1 MDRRELLRMIAIATG
16 GVVIGGDFL
25 LSGCKNPETKTALT
39 FSDNDIA
46 FLNEVAE
53 TVLPQTNSAGAKAA
67 NAGTYMSVWV
77 NDCYTTDEQQI
88 FHKGITALDEAS
100 KKMNGKS
107 FMESTAE
114 ERTKLLIAI
123 DNEKKE
129 YYKTKKAEEPDHYFQ
144 QMKQLA
150 IAGYFCSEKGRKE
163 ALRYTP
169 VPGKYIGDLEYKK
182 GDKAFAGLS

>member
-25 LSGCKNPETKTALT
+25 LSGCKNPATKTTLSFT
-39 FSDNDIA
+39 DNDIA

-53 TVLPQTNSAGAKAA
+53 TILPQTTSAGARAA
-67 NAGTYMSVWV
+67 DAGRYMTVWV
-77 NDCYTTDEQQI
+77 NDCYTKEEQEI
-88 FHKGITALDEAS
+88 FHKGLASLDEAS

-107 FMESTAE
+107 FLESTQE
-114 ERTKLLIAI
+114 ERTNLLIAI

-129 YYKTKKAEEPDHYFQ
+129 YYQTKKPDDPPHYFQ

-150 IAGYFCSEKGRKE
+150 IAGYFCSQKGRKE

-169 VPGKYIGDLEYKK
+169 VPGKYIGDLDYKK
-182 GDKAFAGLS
+182 GDKAFAGLN